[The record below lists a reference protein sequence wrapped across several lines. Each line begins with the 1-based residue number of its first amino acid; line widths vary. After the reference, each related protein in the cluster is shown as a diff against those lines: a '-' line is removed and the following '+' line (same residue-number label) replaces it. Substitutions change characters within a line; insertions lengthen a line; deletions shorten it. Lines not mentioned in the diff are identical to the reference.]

1 MTPMTTDRSI
11 TIMAVGDIAP
21 GDHYFFLGH
30 GVRGSVEKNGPDFL
44 FARVKGL
51 LQLGDIVFCNLEGAI
66 SDSGLDAGSF
76 RSLAFR
82 GHPTMAE
89 SLRGAGFNLVNIANN
104 HIMQHGQ
111 AACHDTTNLL
121 EKQGLDLLGVKG
133 ADGYASRPVIKKHHD
148 LKIGLLGYSLVPE
161 AYQPGDVSYA
171 HGGIEEIRNDVRR
184 LRPLVDFVVV
194 SCHYGIE
201 LIDQPS
207 PAGVEF
213 ARALIDEGVDLF
225 LGHHPHFFQPIER
238 YHNGLILYSLGD
250 FVCDYFWDERYLLSG
265 IAEIR
270 LSRSAPP
277 TATVHPIRINRHCQP
292 ELTSSPKILSYI
304 DSHPQFAGD
313 PAAGDNELDQYRYYA
328 TVYRTTAYLDLKKLF
343 YFAFNL
349 PFGHSRIKLAF
360 LFDKIRSFMRKS
372 ARPEGQAPGTQ

>member
-1 MTPMTTDRSI
+1 MTHDRSI

-44 FARVKGL
+44 FARVKEL
-51 LQLGDIVFCNLEGAI
+51 LQQGDIVFCNLEGAI
-66 SDSGLDAGSF
+66 SDSGLDARSF
-76 RSLAFR
+76 KSLAFR
-82 GHPTMAE
+82 GHPTMAA

-104 HIMQHGQ
+104 HIMQHGP
-111 AACHDTTNLL
+111 AACHDTMNLL

-133 ADGYASRPVIKKHHD
+133 ADGYSSRPVIKEQHN

-161 AYQPGDVSYA
+161 VYQPGNTAYA
-171 HGGIEEIRNDVRR
+171 HSTVEEIRDDIRR

-207 PAGVEF
+207 PSGVEF
-213 ARALIDEGVDLF
+213 ARSLIDDGADLF

-238 YHNGLILYSLGD
+238 YNNGLIVYSLGD

-265 IAEIR
+265 IAEIT
-270 LSRSAPP
+270 LSRAAPP
-277 TATVHPIRINRHCQP
+277 TVTVHPVRINRHCQP
-292 ELTSSPKILSYI
+292 ELASSPDILSYL
-304 DSHPQFAGD
+304 DSPPKFSDPPSGAG
-313 PAAGDNELDQYRYYA
+313 GELRQYQYYS
-328 TVYRTTAYLDLKKLF
+328 TVYRTTTYLDLKKLL
-343 YFAFNL
+343 YFALNL

-360 LFDKIRSFMRKS
+360 LFDKIRSFVRKT
-372 ARPEGQAPGTQ
+372 ARPGDRAPGTQ